1 MAKFT
6 LQQLYLGDKYNIMG
20 EAFKTLWFEDPIDE
34 EMKTAIELA
43 IVKATIAVTIKMIN
57 EGDFISEFESE
68 MRSLSLCLEVKLN
81 EHNS

>member
-1 MAKFT
+1 
-6 LQQLYLGDKYNIMG
+6 MG